1 MGLREG
7 KISNKELAEW
17 FGISANSFSK
27 NKEKKLEE
35 LKYFAEFHIDN
46 KNHVIIDKMK

>member
-35 LKYFAEFHIDN
+35 
-46 KNHVIIDKMK
+46 